1 MSETVAVASDHAGV
15 ELKSLLAGDIAAL
28 GLAVLDLGPR
38 TADPVDYPDYAQA
51 LARVIA
57 EGRAERGVLLCSTG
71 NGMAMAANR
80 NAAVRAALCHD
91 GLTARLARQHND
103 ANVLVLGARI
113 IGPDIAR
120 DCLKIFLSTPFDGGR
135 HARRVAKFS

>member
-57 EGRAERGVLLCSTG
+57 EGRAERGVLLCGTG